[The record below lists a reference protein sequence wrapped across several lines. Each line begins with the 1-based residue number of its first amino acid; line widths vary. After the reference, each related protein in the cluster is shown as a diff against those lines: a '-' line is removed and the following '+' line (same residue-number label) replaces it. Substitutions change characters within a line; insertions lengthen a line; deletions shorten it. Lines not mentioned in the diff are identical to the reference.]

1 MPRIELTTMEAVVY
15 GQPAH
20 EALAGEVRRLGSQRV
35 LILASGTLNRETDE
49 VEKLQ
54 SALGARFAGVFD
66 QITAHVPRKD
76 VIAATQVARRVDA
89 DLIVTI
95 GGGSPTDAAKAVSL
109 CLSNGID
116 HPEGIDGLLTKF
128 DDNGTALPPEF
139 KAPTVRQI
147 SIPTT
152 LSAGEF
158 SAITGVTN
166 EATGQKD
173 ILKHPGIMPCMA
185 ILDAAV
191 AQHTPEWLFLS
202 TGIRAI
208 DHCVEGICSQ
218 AANPL
223 GDAQALRGLELLAK
237 GLAAVKEQP
246 NDSAARLGCLL
257 GAWLSMGPLVSGV
270 PMGASH
276 GIGYVLGAKF
286 GIPHGHTSCLML
298 PAVMAWN
305 SQVNGARQRLVSAA
319 LGDAEQSASI
329 LLDALITGLGMPRG
343 LLAAGISESDFDD
356 IASAAMLTPW
366 VPKNPRQIDG
376 PQDVL
381 QILELAR

>member
-1 MPRIELTTMEAVVY
+1 MPRIELTSMKAVVY
-15 GQPAH
+15 GQPAN
-20 EALAGEVRRLGSQRV
+20 EALADEVSRLDVRRI

-54 SALGARFAGVFD
+54 TALGPRCAGVFD
-66 QITAHVPRKD
+66 RVGAHVPRQD
-76 VIAATQVARRVDA
+76 VIAATHSAREADV

-109 CLSNGID
+109 CLANGID
-116 HPEGIDGLLTKF
+116 RPRDIDRLLTKV
-128 DDNGTALPPEF
+128 DTDGHPLPPDF
-139 KAPTVRQI
+139 KAPIIPQI

-152 LSAGEF
+152 LSAGEY

-173 ILKHPGIMPCMA
+173 ILKHPGMMPHMA
-185 ILDAAV
+185 ILDPDV
-191 AQHTPEWLFLS
+191 ARHTPEWLFLS

-218 AANPL
+218 TANPF

-237 GLAAVKEQP
+237 GLAAVKNQP
-246 NDSAARLGCLL
+246 DDRSARLDCLL

-276 GIGYVLGAKF
+276 GIGYVLGARF

-298 PAVMAWN
+298 PAVMEWN
-305 SQVNGARQRLVSAA
+305 ASVNSDRQRLVSAA
-319 LGDAEQSASI
+319 LGEAETDASV
-329 LLDALITGLGMPRG
+329 LLDALISGLGLPRG
-343 LLAAGISESDFDD
+343 LLANGITIDDFDD
-356 IASAAMLTPW
+356 IAGAAMLTPW
-366 VPKNPRQIDG
+366 VPKNPRQING
-376 PQDVL
+376 PEDVL
-381 QILELAR
+381 EILALAQ

>member
-1 MPRIELTTMEAVVY
+1 MPRIELTSMEAVVY

-20 EALAGEVRRLGSQRV
+20 EALANEVARLDAQRV
-35 LILASGTLNRETDE
+35 LIVASGSLNRETNE

-54 SALGARFAGVFD
+54 AALGPRFSGIFD
-66 QITAHVPRKD
+66 RVTAHVPRRD
-76 VIAATQVARRVDA
+76 VIAATRVAREKNV
-89 DLIVTI
+89 DLIVTV

-109 CLSNGID
+109 CLANGID
-116 HPEGIDGLLTKF
+116 HPEGIDRLLTQL
-128 DDNGTALPPEF
+128 DANGTALPPSF

-173 ILKHPGIMPCMA
+173 ILKHPSMMPYMA
-185 ILDAAV
+185 ILDPAV
-191 AQHTPEWLFLS
+191 ARHTPEWLFLS

-223 GDAQALRGLELLAK
+223 GDAQALRGLELLSK
-237 GLAAVKEQP
+237 GLVAVKARP
-246 NDSAARLGCLL
+246 DDSAARLNCLL
-257 GAWLSMGPLVSGV
+257 GAWLSMGPLVSGT

-286 GIPHGHTSCLML
+286 GIPHGYTSCLML

-305 SQVNGARQRLVSAA
+305 ASVNGPQQRLVSAA
-319 LGDAEQSASI
+319 LGYANQDASL
-329 LLDALITGLGMPRG
+329 LLDSLISGLGMPRG
-343 LLAAGISESDFDD
+343 LLAAGISKDDFDD
-356 IASAAMLTPW
+356 IAGAAMLTPW
-366 VPKNPRQIDG
+366 VPKNPRQIAS
-376 PQDVL
+376 PKEVL
-381 QILELAR
+381 EILELAQ